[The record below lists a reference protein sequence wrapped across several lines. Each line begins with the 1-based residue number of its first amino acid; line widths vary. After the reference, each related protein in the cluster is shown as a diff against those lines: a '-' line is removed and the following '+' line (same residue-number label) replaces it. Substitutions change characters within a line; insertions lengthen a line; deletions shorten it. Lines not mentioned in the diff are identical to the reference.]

1 MEIFIIYSQE
11 YRMRYAQFKNYLRA
25 IGYSEA
31 SCKTFDTGIKEF
43 LHWLEKQQLTTIDQ
57 VREKHIEKFYSYQ
70 QERPSLTTGG
80 ALSESRVTLHMYTL
94 KLFFQYLQDIE
105 QIEINPMSNLN
116 YTTDYKRTRENLLT
130 QKDIEKL
137 YEVCDTARQRA
148 ILGIF
153 YGCGLRKQEAE
164 RLNAKDI
171 HLRTAMLYVT
181 EGKGNRKRTIPLSK
195 KVLHDFRDYYINE
208 RPTQINYRSKDI
220 SAFILNKW
228 GTRMSGE
235 SYNNEIKKLI
245 TKADIDK
252 SITLHHFRHAI
263 ATHLIESGMKTEHV
277 KDFLG
282 HMSIETTQTYTHITT
297 TEMKKTT
304 AYEHATRLP
313 A

>member
-1 MEIFIIYSQE
+1 MERFIIYSKA
-11 YRMRYAQFKNYLRA
+11 YRTRYYQFTNYLKA
-25 IGYSEA
+25 IGYSVA

-43 LHWLEKQQLTTIDQ
+43 LHWLEKQSITTIDQ
-57 VREKHIEKFYSYQ
+57 VKEKHIEKFYNYQ

-80 ALSESRVTLHMYTL
+80 ALSESRIVLHMYTL
-94 KLFFQYLQDIE
+94 KLFFQHLQDIE
-105 QIEINPMSNLN
+105 QIEINPMHNLS
-116 YTTDYKRTRENLLT
+116 YTRDYKRTRENVLT
-130 QKDIEKL
+130 PKDIDQL
-137 YEVCDTARQRA
+137 YQACDTARQRA

-164 RLNAKDI
+164 KLNAKDI
-171 HLRTAMLYVT
+171 HFRTSMLYVT

-195 KVLHDFRDYYINE
+195 KVLNDFKEYYLNE
-208 RPTQINYRSKDI
+208 RPNQVNHLSDL
-220 SAFILNKW
+220 SAFMFNSK
-228 GTRMSGE
+228 GGRMSGE

-282 HMSIETTQTYTHITT
+282 HQSIETTQTYTHITT

-304 AYEHATRLP
+304 NYENTIRLP